1 MELLIYPIIMVAM
14 FVLLILPQRRQQKA
28 HAAMLG
34 ALEVGDEVLTTAG
47 IYGTVT
53 EFDGPTV
60 FLAINDDNEIKI
72 TKSSV
77 AERIVYGDE

>member
-28 HAAMLG
+28 QAELLD
-34 ALEVGDEVLTTAG
+34 ALEVGDEIVTSSG
-47 IYGTVT
+47 IYGTIT

-60 FLAINDDNEIKI
+60 FIAINDDNEIKI

-77 AERIVYGDE
+77 AERIAYEDA